1 MVCPFI
7 SEGIIDLLPKKPKV
21 YCLGANH
28 KSAPVSFR
36 EFLYTKPDAL
46 QLVLEELASSHGFK
60 EMIVLSTCNRF
71 ELYALCTDED
81 RSEDDVYKAYMSL
94 QEKVGKEPKAESVY
108 RKYTYYYEGLHAIEH
123 VFAVAASLDSLVV
136 GETQITGQFKEALSL
151 AGHANTLGSYLDR
164 MAQEVLSA
172 AKQVRTRTKI
182 GEKKVSISH
191 AAIDLAKK
199 VFRDLSE
206 HKFLMIGAGEMAQ
219 VAARYAC
226 QYSPKSLHVV
236 NRTFSK
242 GSELVD
248 TLGVGQAH
256 RWEELETLLEEVDI
270 VISSTA
276 AYQPIIDYPMLK
288 KVMRKRR
295 GKTLFL
301 VDIAIPRDID
311 ARCGN
316 LDDVYLFEIDDLQ
329 KVVDNNLEER
339 RKAADVGRTIVR
351 RGAKVFDQWL
361 STVAIKPIFANFR
374 DYLDDLMKRELE
386 KTLGRSIFKDLSEQ
400 QNQAIQN
407 MLGSLAGKI
416 VGDAARSI
424 NNPDDTVFRDQL
436 ANSLRMLFP
445 RQIAAEDDHAQKNNP
460 SEKKEED
467 KCKNKIIRI

>member
-1 MVCPFI
+1 M
-7 SEGIIDLLPKKPKV
+7 LLKKPKV

-36 EFLYTKPDAL
+36 EFLYTNPD
-46 QLVLEELASSHGFK
+46 ELKGILADLAACHGFK
-60 EMIVLSTCNRF
+60 EIIVLSTCNRF
-71 ELYALCTDED
+71 EIYALSTEKEHC
-81 RSEDDVYKAYMSL
+81 EDDVYDAYMSL
-94 QEKVGKEPKAESVY
+94 QEKVGKEQKEPAEY

-123 VFAVAASLDSLVV
+123 VFAVAASLDSLVI

-151 AGHANTLGSYLDR
+151 AGHAKTLGSYLDR
-164 MAQEVLSA
+164 MAQEVLST
-172 AKQVRTRTKI
+172 AKQVRSRTKI

-191 AAIDLAKK
+191 AAIDLAQK
-199 VFRDLSE
+199 VFRDLGE
-206 HKFLMIGAGEMAQ
+206 HSFLMIGAGEMAQ

-226 QYSPKSLHVV
+226 QYNPKGLHVV

-242 GSELVD
+242 ASELVD

-256 RWEELETLLEEVDI
+256 RWEELSTLLEQVDI

-276 AYQPIIDYPMLK
+276 AYHPIIDYAMLK
-288 KVMRKRR
+288 KIMRKRR

-339 RKAADVGRTIVR
+339 RKAADLGRTIVR
-351 RGAKVFDQWL
+351 RGAKIFDQWL

-386 KTLGRSIFKDLSEQ
+386 KTLGRSLFKDLSEQ
-400 QNQAIQN
+400 QQQAIEN
-407 MLGSLAGKI
+407 MLSSLAGKM

-424 NNPDDTVFRDQL
+424 NNPDDTVFREQL
-436 ANSLRMLFP
+436 ASSLRMLFP
-445 RQIAAEDDHAQKNNP
+445 RKVSEDDGSNTNDHQAD
-460 SEKKEED
+460 KKDED
-467 KCKNKIIRI
+467 ECKNKIIRI

>member
-1 MVCPFI
+1 M
-7 SEGIIDLLPKKPKV
+7 LLKKPKV

-36 EFLYTKPDAL
+36 EFLYTKPEELRD
-46 QLVLEELASSHGFK
+46 VLADLASSHGFK
-60 EMIVLSTCNRF
+60 EIIVLSTCNRF
-71 ELYALCTDED
+71 ELYALSNEED
-81 RSEDDVYKAYMSL
+81 KSEDDVYQAYINL
-94 QEKVGKEPKAESVY
+94 QERVGKEQQSESVY
-108 RKYTYYYEGLHAIEH
+108 RKYTYYYEGMHAIEH

-136 GETQITGQFKEALSL
+136 GETQITGQFKEALAL
-151 AGHANTLGSYLDR
+151 AGNANTLGSFLDR
-164 MAQEVLSA
+164 MAQEVLST

-199 VFRDLSE
+199 VFRDLSD
-206 HKFLMIGAGEMAQ
+206 HSFLMIGAGEMAQ
-219 VAARYAC
+219 VAAQYAC

-248 TLGVGQAH
+248 TLGMGQAH
-256 RWEELETLLEEVDI
+256 RWEELSQLLEQVDI

-276 AYQPIIDYPMLK
+276 AYHPIIEYPMLK
-288 KVMRKRR
+288 KIMKKRR
-295 GKTLFL
+295 GQTLFL

-339 RKAADVGRTIVR
+339 RKAADLGRTIVR
-351 RGAKVFDQWL
+351 RKAKIFDQWL

-386 KTLGRSIFKDLSEQ
+386 KTLGRSLFKDLSEQ

-407 MLGSLAGKI
+407 MLASLAGKI

-445 RQIAAEDDHAQKNNP
+445 SQVAEDGDKT
-460 SEKKEED
+460 KKDKQVDKKDEEE
-467 KCKNKIIRI
+467 CKNKIIRI